1 MTKIEGWPMCAICN
15 KPVDKVE
22 AHDSFERHGKL
33 FRVFC
38 HGDVEEQWLTD
49 WQAVVTD
56 QISFGMAFYRQ
67 ALPDESSAP
76 QLTHIPAG
84 EVHEQ

>member
-1 MTKIEGWPMCAICN
+1 MCAICG

-22 AHDSFERHGKL
+22 AHDSFERFGKL

-49 WQAVVTD
+49 YEAILNESIT
-56 QISFGMAFYRQ
+56 FGMAFYRI
-67 ALPDESSAP
+67 ALPDNSSVPKLELVKDA
-76 QLTHIPAG
+76 IR
-84 EVHEQ
+84 